1 MKRLLFLVSVC
12 IFIMS
17 CNNPSSTEIGRFWVA
32 VDSAAGMFVAELDD
46 EQRYMAIDSLA
57 EVWGAKEQWNR
68 PYYLTIDSVS
78 EYYFDSLGKESI
90 TQYQRDKVEWDYDLV
105 TGYIIWKTI
114 NEADA
119 RLAQHHIPI
128 DFKAERKT
136 LNLYYNA
143 VRAYVNSVSD
153 RMGVESW
160 SDYSD
165 EWEDLL
171 IEKWDM
177 AELYLEIADGM
188 QTATRVNAL
197 DDKQFDLVFYGL
209 KRVEDKEQEE
219 LKKCVETIMKQRKE
233 TAERLASDHRAYYEN
248 VTNHL
253 RQYLIKDLRTLYKNM
268 RHPSPAEWSRV
279 ASSKDGFPLE

>member
-12 IFIMS
+12 IFIVS

-46 EQRYMAIDSLA
+46 EQRYKAIDSLA
-57 EVWGAKEQWNR
+57 EVWGEKEQWNR

-78 EYYFDSLGKESI
+78 EDYFDSIGKESI

-188 QTATRVNAL
+188 QTATRVNAV

-209 KRVEDKEQEE
+209 KRGEDKEQEE

-233 TAERLASDHRAYYEN
+233 TAERLAPDHRAYYEN

-279 ASSKDGFPLE
+279 AGSKDGFPLE